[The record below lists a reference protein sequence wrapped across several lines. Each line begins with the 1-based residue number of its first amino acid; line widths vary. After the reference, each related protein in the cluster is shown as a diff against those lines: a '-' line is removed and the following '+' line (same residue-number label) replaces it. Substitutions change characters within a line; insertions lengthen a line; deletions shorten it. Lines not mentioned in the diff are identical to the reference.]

1 MAPRAGSVADD
12 KQGLSLAPSDGRPVP
27 DGRERTA
34 VGRQVLGGG
43 VAMTPRPIDLNRV
56 VALLFSIG
64 SALFVLGSVP
74 AYLNAV
80 GQAADSVTYF
90 VGSIF
95 FTSASFAQLVQVQ
108 SPAMTEVDADSQYRR
123 ASVRFRA
130 WLPHDRNWLAA
141 VTQFPGTIFFN
152 ISTFAALLHN
162 VTAEQQDRRVWR
174 PDFYGSTLFLV
185 ASLFA
190 ILALGRLFSFR
201 PSSFPWWIA
210 WLNMVGSILF
220 MASAIASFVL
230 HSSDEL
236 ISDPVSVGGT
246 LLGALCF
253 LLGAILMLPAWKRA
267 VRAAEKPLKT

>member
-1 MAPRAGSVADD
+1 MAPRVGSVADD
-12 KQGLSLAPSDGRPVP
+12 TQGLSLAPSDGRSVP
-27 DGRERTA
+27 GGRERTA
-34 VGRQVLGGG
+34 VRRQVLCRGI
-43 VAMTPRPIDLNRV
+43 AMMPRPIDLNRM

-74 AYLNAV
+74 AYLSAV

-141 VTQFPGTIFFN
+141 VAQFPGTIFFN

-190 ILALGRLFSFR
+190 ILALGRLFTFR
-201 PSSFPWWIA
+201 PRSFPWWIA
-210 WLNMVGSILF
+210 WVNMVGSILF

-230 HSSDEL
+230 HSSDQL